1 MQSKTGIFLLTAL
14 FFLFALFVNGC
25 SAPTAEQQNRLQ
37 LYSLLDE
44 PAAGLDP
51 RGRREILGGL
61 TEYVKHNDATV
72 ILVSHSMEDMAS
84 YCDNVVVMNR
94 GEVFR
99 CGTVDEIFSD
109 ADALEEIGLD
119 VPAVAKIASAMRKQ
133 GIDLSGRLYTVDGV
147 RDAIIEYIGRENG

>member
-1 MQSKTGIFLLTAL
+1 
-14 FFLFALFVNGC
+14 
-25 SAPTAEQQNRLQ
+25 
-37 LYSLLDE
+37 
-44 PAAGLDP
+44 
-51 RGRREILGGL
+51 
-61 TEYVKHNDATV
+61 
-72 ILVSHSMEDMAS
+72 MEDMAS

-147 RDAIIEYIGRENG
+147 RDAIIEYIGRGNG